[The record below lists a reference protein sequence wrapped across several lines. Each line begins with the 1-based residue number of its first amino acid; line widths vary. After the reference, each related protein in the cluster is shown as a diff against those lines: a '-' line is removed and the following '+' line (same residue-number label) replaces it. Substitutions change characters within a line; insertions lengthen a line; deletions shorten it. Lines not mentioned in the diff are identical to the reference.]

1 MEEELLNLIGE
12 YLVKQVKE
20 LILTPKPRFTKRGS
34 MTKPSSPYN
43 FNASGRLYNS
53 VSYVLRDGEID
64 ILMED
69 YGVDFV
75 FGEGSFPGGGA
86 YYPDIRAKGSKGGTS
101 KLITE
106 LEKWVKAKIGLQG
119 AKAKGMAFAVRKN
132 LFKAGYKGYNL
143 FTNEFQEDTGKYVSQ
158 LLEDPKYQELALGD
172 IFDRI
177 NIFGNQQY
185 NIAIG

>member
-69 YGVDFV
+69 YGVDNV
-75 FGEGSFPGGGA
+75 FGEGSWPGRGA
-86 YYPDIRAKGSKGGTS
+86 YYPDTRAKGSKAS
-101 KLITE
+101 VSPLITE

-132 LFKAGYKGYNL
+132 LFKAGYKGYRI
-143 FTNEFQEDTGKYVSQ
+143 FTDEFQTETGKYVET
-158 LLEDPKYQELALGD
+158 LLEQPQYQELVLGD

-177 NIFGNQQY
+177 NIFGTEQY
-185 NIAIG
+185 NIAIS

>member
-20 LILTPKPRFTKRGS
+20 LILTPKPRFTKIGN
-34 MTKPSSPYN
+34 MPKPKSPYN
-43 FNASGRLYNS
+43 FSSNGKNGSLYNS

-75 FGEGSFPGGGA
+75 FGEGSKP
-86 YYPDIRAKGSKGGTS
+86 SKRPP
-101 KLITE
+101 IAPIE
-106 LEKWVKAKIGLQG
+106 RWVRAKIGLQG
-119 AKAKGMAFAVRKN
+119 AAAKSMAFAVATK
-132 LFKAGYKGYNL
+132 LKQVGYKGYKI
-143 FTNEFQEDTGKYVSQ
+143 FTDEFQEETGKYVET
-158 LLEDPKYQELALGD
+158 LLEQPQYQELVLGD

-177 NIFGNQQY
+177 NIFGTQQY
-185 NIAIG
+185 NIALG

>member
-20 LILTPKPRFTKRGS
+20 LILTPKPRYTKIGN
-34 MTKPSSPYN
+34 MLKPTSPYN
-43 FNASGRLYNS
+43 FKATGSLYNS

-75 FGEGSFPGGGA
+75 FGEGSKP
-86 YYPDIRAKGSKGGTS
+86 SKRPP
-101 KLITE
+101 IAPI
-106 LEKWVKAKIGLQG
+106 EKWVRAKIGLQG
-119 AKAKGMAFAVRKN
+119 AAAKSMAFAVATK
-132 LFKAGYKGYNL
+132 LKQVGYKGYKI
-143 FTNEFQEDTGKYVSQ
+143 FTDDFQEETGRYVGT
-158 LLEDPKYQELALGD
+158 LLEQPQYQELVLGD

-177 NIFGNQQY
+177 NIFGTQQY
-185 NIAIG
+185 NIALG

>member
-20 LILTPKPRFTKRGS
+20 LIKTPKPRFTKRGN
-34 MTKPSSPYN
+34 MTKPNSPYN
-43 FNASGRLYNS
+43 FYATGRLYNS

-86 YYPDIRAKGSKGGTS
+86 YYPDRRAKGSKGGTS

-132 LFKAGYKGYNL
+132 LFKAGYKGYRI
-143 FTNEFQEDTGKYVSQ
+143 FTDEFQTETGKYVET
-158 LLEDPKYQELALGD
+158 LLEQPQYQELVLGD

-177 NIFGNQQY
+177 NIFGTTQY
-185 NIAIG
+185 NIGLS

>member
-20 LILTPKPRFTKRGS
+20 LILTPKPRYTKRGS
-34 MTKPSSPYN
+34 MLKPNSPYN
-43 FNASGRLYNS
+43 FNATGRLYNS

-86 YYPDIRAKGSKGGTS
+86 FYPDKRAKGSKGGTS

-132 LFKAGYKGYNL
+132 LFKAGYKGYKI
-143 FTNEFQEDTGKYVSQ
+143 FTDEFQEETGKYVET
-158 LLEDPKYQELALGD
+158 LLEQPQYQELVLGD

-177 NIFGNQQY
+177 NIFGTQQY
-185 NIAIG
+185 NIGLS

>member
-20 LILTPKPRFTKRGS
+20 LIKTPKPRYTKRGE
-34 MTKPSSPYN
+34 MTKRSSPYN
-43 FNASGRLYNS
+43 FSATGRLYNS
-53 VSYVLRDGEID
+53 VSYIIREGEID

-86 YYPDIRAKGSKGGTS
+86 YYPDKRPKGSKGGTS
-101 KLITE
+101 QLITE

-132 LFKAGYKGYNL
+132 LFKAGYKGYRI
-143 FTNEFQEDTGKYVSQ
+143 FTDEFQTETGKYVEGLLSQ
-158 LLEDPKYQELALGD
+158 PQYQELVLGD

-177 NIFGNQQY
+177 NLFGTQQY
-185 NIAIG
+185 NLALS

>member
-20 LILTPKPRFTKRGS
+20 LIKTPKPRYTKRGN
-34 MTKPSSPYN
+34 MLKPNSPYN
-43 FNASGRLYNS
+43 FYATGRLYNS

-75 FGEGSFPGGGA
+75 FGEGSNP
-86 YYPDIRAKGSKGGTS
+86 SKRPP
-101 KLITE
+101 IAPI
-106 LEKWVKAKIGLQG
+106 EKWVKAKIGLQG
-119 AKAKGMAFAVRKN
+119 AAAKSMAFAVATN
-132 LFKAGYKGYNL
+132 LKKVGYKGYRI
-143 FTNEFQEDTGKYVSQ
+143 FTDDFQDETGKYVSQ
-158 LLEDPKYQELALGD
+158 LLEQPQYQELVLGD

-177 NIFGNQQY
+177 NIFGTQTY
-185 NIAIG
+185 NLGLS

>member
-1 MEEELLNLIGE
+1 M
-12 YLVKQVKE
+12 
-20 LILTPKPRFTKRGS
+20 TKR
-34 MTKPSSPYN
+34 SSPYN
-43 FNASGRLYNS
+43 FYATGRLYNS

-69 YGVDFV
+69 YGADNV

-86 YYPDIRAKGSKGGTS
+86 YYPDTRKKGSKGNTS
-101 KLITE
+101 QLITE

-132 LFKAGYKGYNL
+132 LFKAGYAGYNL
-143 FTNEFQEDTGKYVSQ
+143 FTDDFQEKTGKYVES
-158 LLEDPKYQELALGD
+158 LLEQPQYQELVLGD

-177 NIFGNQQY
+177 NIFGTQQY
-185 NIAIG
+185 NIALG